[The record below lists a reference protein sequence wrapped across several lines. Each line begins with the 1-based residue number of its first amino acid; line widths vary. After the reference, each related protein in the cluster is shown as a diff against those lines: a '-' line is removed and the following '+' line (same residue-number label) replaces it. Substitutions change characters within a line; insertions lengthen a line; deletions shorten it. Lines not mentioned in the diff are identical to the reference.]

1 MDKRLGYDEMEQLLL
16 ISEKIYDK
24 TEDEELKELIKE
36 YTTTICLLVS
46 KVAQV
51 AAAGYNSN
59 LFSWIG

>member
-1 MDKRLGYDEMEQLLL
+1 MSILVDVDVIK
-16 ISEKIYDK
+16 KIYDK

-36 YTTTICLLVS
+36 YTATICLLVN

-59 LFSWIG
+59 PFSWIG